1 MSIDLKNWTKFAQTD
16 NADFYQVDESILA
29 VVPHEGCTDDD
40 VTAKASI
47 DTQLAY
53 LRAQNK
59 KAGVVIFVDGIAQ
72 QTAGAR
78 HVYRD
83 MVDSDHQVCFV
94 LVGGTVFGRA
104 VGSIFLGL
112 AKPCIP
118 TKMFTSPEQAVDWC
132 HEQVKKR

>member
-1 MSIDLKNWTKFAQTD
+1 MLDTEKWTKFGQTD
-16 NADFYQVDESILA
+16 NADFYQIEEGILA

-47 DTQLAY
+47 ETQLAY
-53 LRAQNK
+53 LRAKNQ
-59 KAGVVIFVDGIAQ
+59 KAGIIIFVDGICQ

-78 HVYRD
+78 NVYRALP
-83 MVDSDHQVCFV
+83 DSKHQVCFA

-118 TKMFTSPEQAVDWC
+118 TQMFATPELAVDWC
-132 HEQVKKR
+132 HEQVKKS